1 MPLTAEQKRQRAF
14 ERAKATQERARAKAR
29 AKLNDPTEKEKRL
42 QKQRNAAERMRS
54 KQVARLQDPEYR
66 AAQLERAKNKQITKQ
81 KTTSTR
87 QKPLKTKTKATS
99 KGLKGRAPTA
109 AEREVM
115 DSIGKLPCVCCL
127 LKGRFTPLISLHHMD
142 GRTKPYAHMMTL
154 PLCAYHHDTPADKS
168 TIEEYP
174 DLIPYHA
181 RGLAGGK
188 KAWSEQN
195 GDGLYC
201 WP

>member
-1 MPLTAEQKRQRAF
+1 
-14 ERAKATQERARAKAR
+14 
-29 AKLNDPTEKEKRL
+29 
-42 QKQRNAAERMRS
+42 MRS

-195 GDGLYC
+195 GDGFVLLAMIYQAIGFNAPFVLPDIPNDC
-201 WP
+201 LPGIDLIRNTSS